1 MKNSDPLLINTNLY
15 KCLIIFFCLFIFSAK
30 GQEDESL
37 KIERFIYNTELLR
50 INEKGIIIP
59 QLDRYLNQQIKNY
72 MAENFFS
79 VVESV
84 DNIIWQ
90 SYQTKTNTIIKSQ
103 FINYFVR
110 VQIKSPNQ
118 NKEYRYLEM
127 IHYPSTGKIETF
139 YFWNPQK
146 RDFELS
152 EQEVE
157 RLSYK
162 PDLETLLIENQT
174 PKPSIDEIIS
184 EYKDLLKGV
193 NNNIIYFNYSKEDE
207 LNKINKSIS
216 EYVIGNYQNI
226 EFIMNISFDSYFTF
240 VGSYDKYHYYTFIV
254 QVKLSNFKFP
264 FFLEV
269 FYNPKTKTVTSDFVW
284 DNNKQNYYRARNDE

>member
-146 RDFELS
+146 RDFELN
-152 EQEVE
+152 EQEIE
-157 RLSYK
+157 RLSYL
-162 PDLETLLIENQT
+162 PDLKKLEIENQELR
-174 PKPSIDEIIS
+174 PSIDEIID
-184 EYKDLLKGV
+184 EYRDLLKGV
-193 NNNIIYFNYSKEDE
+193 NNGIIYFNESKENE
-207 LNKINKSIS
+207 LKQINRSIS
-216 EYVIGNYQNI
+216 DYVLKNYQNI
-226 EFIMNISFDSYFTF
+226 EFIMNISFDSYYTF
-240 VGSYDKYHYYTFIV
+240 VGSYDRFHYYTFII
-254 QVKLSNFKFP
+254 QVKLMNFKFP
-264 FFLEV
+264 FFIEI
-269 FYNPKTKTVTSDFVW
+269 FYNPKTKKVNSDFIW
-284 DNNKQNYYRARNDE
+284 DSNKQDYIRPRIN